1 MSVRIYLSTAEFNS
15 LKAVEFS
22 PFLAGKIAAE
32 HSEKLLRVRFI
43 SVVPNGYEVTIAG
56 RKRIFE
62 GS

>member
-56 RKRIFE
+56 RNRIFE